1 MQPMTYRRAA
11 ACAIVLAA
19 LVVPTT
25 QSQERGADRADG
37 TLADVRGSLAKSPA
51 FSPAIAASRDMDEY
65 KRHFARSIAAANAAA
80 LADSLPPILK
90 SVVVLDITVAAS
102 GALERV
108 VVWRSNGYTE
118 LEKAALES
126 VRRIGAAPPP
136 PAQAAAGGGSVRF
149 LETFLFRPDGQYQVR
164 SIVGEQLPAA
174 KPTLV
179 VETETRM

>member
-1 MQPMTYRRAA
+1 
-11 ACAIVLAA
+11 VH
-19 LVVPTT
+19 
-25 QSQERGADRADG
+25 
-37 TLADVRGSLAKSPA
+37 GSLAKSPA
-51 FSPAIAASRDMDEY
+51 FAPAVAASRDMDEY

-80 LADSLPPILK
+80 LADALPPILK
-90 SVVVLDITVAAS
+90 SVVVLDITVGAG

-118 LEKAALES
+118 LEKTALES

-136 PAQAAAGGGSVRF
+136 PAHAVANGGSVRF

-174 KPTLV
+174 RPTLV
-179 VETETRM
+179 VETESRM